1 VLYQVYLR
9 SFADADGPL
18 GECPDPLTLAADE
31 GVVVGP
37 DR

>member
-1 VLYQVYLR
+1 VLYQVYPR

-31 GVVVGP
+31 RVVVAF